1 MTRAKKAIILARVST
16 EEQAE
21 DSHFS
26 IPAQLRNL
34 REYCEKKGLKIVG
47 EYQFDESAS
56 KDKRKK
62 FEEAIKVVEHSKEPL
77 AIVADKVDR
86 FQRGW
91 RETVRFDELRKQGKV
106 ELHFA
111 SQGLI
116 IHRNSQPYELMT
128 WDAFVMFARSYVLQ
142 LSANVRRSIKEKLK
156 QGRFPGG
163 LTPVGYKN
171 VQVEVAPGK
180 FVKKI
185 ELDSDKAKFVKKC
198 FELYATGKFSV
209 KGLAEMMAKAGFT
222 SKTRKTRVNG
232 ELVERGAKPV
242 TEGDILTI
250 LKNPFYFGKF
260 YYKNPDT
267 GERELYTSN
276 GSYPV
281 LMKDWKLFGK
291 VQKILDGNNS
301 RKNGYKKN
309 NFKFRKLI
317 KCGFCGS
324 TLTVEEMSRCY
335 KDKNSSQAK
344 SSIYYHCSS
353 ARAINDPDWY
363 KKKYGT
369 DHSGAYVATKGK
381 RKGEKIIA
389 CPQQWWKEEELEQQI
404 LDAFDQINYGEEVY
418 AWLRTKLEKDF
429 EERADV
435 LEKDIKAT
443 RAKLTQNQ
451 EIMRSLVRSIAVES
465 NESIKQDMRQEK
477 FLEESLQ
484 TDTDEIIKSLKFCS
498 NLKDEYLRQ
507 DMEGKRELLFT
518 VFSNIEA
525 WKGEWRINRGK
536 GKKVKTEIL
545 HLAWNEPFATLKS
558 INIEELAKSETR
570 VPRLSITK
578 IKQTKASL
586 FP

>member
-1 MTRAKKAIILARVST
+1 MKATKAIILARVST
-16 EEQAE
+16 EEQAK
-21 DSHFS
+21 DNHFS

-62 FEEAIKVVEHSKEPL
+62 FEEAIKVVEHSKEAI

-111 SQGLI
+111 SQGLL
-116 IHRNSQPYELMT
+116 IHRNSQPY
-128 WDAFVMFARSYVLQ
+128 DVLQ

-185 ELDSDKAKFVKKC
+185 ELDPAKAKFVKKC

-222 SKTRKTRVNG
+222 SKTRRTRVNG

-242 TEGDILTI
+242 TEGDILVI

-267 GERELYTSN
+267 GERELYNSN

-281 LMKDWKLFGK
+281 LIKDWKLFEK

-317 KCGFCGS
+317 TCGFCGAV
-324 TLTVEEMSRCY
+324 LTVEEMSRCY
-335 KDKNSSQAK
+335 KDKNSPKAK

-353 ARAINDPDWY
+353 ARAINDSDWY
-363 KKKYGT
+363 KRKYGT
-369 DHSGAYVATKGK
+369 DHSGAYVANKGK
-381 RKGEKIIA
+381 HKGQKVIA
-389 CPQQWWKEEELEQQI
+389 CPQKWWKEEEIEKQI

-418 AWLRTKLEKDF
+418 AWLRTKLEKEY
-429 EERADV
+429 EERADI
-435 LEKDIKAT
+435 LEKNIKAT
-443 RAKLTQNQ
+443 RVKLSQNQ

-465 NESIKQDMRQEK
+465 NESIKQDMRQEYKKLKKEQDSLKEELK

-484 TDTDEIIKSLKFCS
+484 TDSDEVIKSLKFCS

-507 DMEGKRELLFT
+507 DLEGKRELLFT
-518 VFSNIEA
+518 VFSKIEA

-536 GKKVKTEIL
+536 GKKIKTEIL
-545 HLAWNEPFATLKS
+545 HFTWNEPFATLKS

>member
-1 MTRAKKAIILARVST
+1 MRATKAIILARVST
-16 EEQAE
+16 EEQSS
-21 DSHFS
+21 DNHFS

-34 REYCEKKGLKIVG
+34 REYCEKKGLNIVG

-62 FEEAIKVVEHSKEPL
+62 FEEAIKAVEHSKEPL

-111 SQGLI
+111 SQGLV

-142 LSANVRRSIKEKLK
+142 LSANVKRSIKEKLK

-163 LTPVGYKN
+163 MTPVGYKN

-180 FVKKI
+180 FIKKI
-185 ELDSDKAKFVKKC
+185 ELDPERAKFVKRC
-198 FELYATGKFSV
+198 FERYATGKFSA
-209 KGLAEMMAKAGFT
+209 KKLAEMMAKAGFT
-222 SKTRKTRVNG
+222 AKEKRIRVNG
-232 ELVERGAKPV
+232 KLVERGAKPV
-242 TEGDILTI
+242 TEGDILVI

-281 LMKDWKLFGK
+281 LMKDWKLFEK
-291 VQKILDGNNS
+291 VQKILAGNNS
-301 RKNGYKKN
+301 RANGYKKN
-309 NFKFRKLI
+309 QFKFRKLI

-324 TLTVEEMSRCY
+324 TLTPEEMSRCY
-335 KDKNSSQAK
+335 KDKNSPKAK
-344 SSIYYHCSS
+344 SSIYYHCTS
-353 ARAINDPDWY
+353 ARAINDPDYY
-363 KKKYGT
+363 KRKYGT
-369 DHSGAYVATKGK
+369 DHSGVYVATKGK
-381 RKGEKIIA
+381 RKGEKVIA
-389 CPQQWWKEEELEQQI
+389 CPQQWWREEEIEEQI

-418 AWLRTKLEKDF
+418 AWLRGKLEKDF
-429 EERADV
+429 EERADI

-465 NESIKQDMRQEK
+465 NESIKQDMRQEYK
-477 FLEESLQ
+477 ICVRS
-484 TDTDEIIKSLKFCS
+484 IKHLKRS
-498 NLKDEYLRQ
+498 RTPSRKN
-507 DMEGKRELLFT
+507 
-518 VFSNIEA
+518 
-525 WKGEWRINRGK
+525 
-536 GKKVKTEIL
+536 
-545 HLAWNEPFATLKS
+545 
-558 INIEELAKSETR
+558 
-570 VPRLSITK
+570 
-578 IKQTKASL
+578 
-586 FP
+586 